1 MDMENQNGEMVEYIE
16 ENGKWVN
23 NMVMGLLF
31 ITIKLEKDIGKM
43 VNQQNGV
50 KVKYF
55 NNNDIL

>member
-1 MDMENQNGEMVEYIE
+1 MVEYIE

>member
-1 MDMENQNGEMVEYIE
+1 MENQNGEMVEYIE